1 MVLEE
6 VMLPGP
12 VKRGE
17 DGCLALNGSLLLSL
31 LGQLLLKVLL
41 PLRLRNSTSKIVSD
55 VTAWEQAGPQ
65 HVWTPL
71 PAEAVRLRLIF
82 SFCLVICWQGNLHS

>member
-12 VKRGE
+12 VKCEE
-17 DGCLALNGSLLLSL
+17 DGCLALNGPLLLSL

-41 PLRLRNSTSKIVSD
+41 PLWLRNS
-55 VTAWEQAGPQ
+55 
-65 HVWTPL
+65 PL
-71 PAEAVRLRLIF
+71 KD
-82 SFCLVICWQGNLHS
+82 CY